1 MKQNSPKL
9 PKLSLT
15 CASTGLP
22 IGYIPPARAFIG
34 YQPHIAFASF
44 SLEAVRGLVNYAL
57 NDPNAQDIDC
67 KYAFMGL
74 LYKIPPQVLLIHDM
88 PKPDWEKLAYLL
100 KPAGLRIFASFVE
113 QCLNA
118 KPTDLEL
125 LVPYLVSNGYHA
137 SNTDL
142 AGIPRI
148 LAQWVAVFADVEK
161 ERRAQAK
168 LKPKLELFRK
178 RKPLK
183 NEIYSIFDSRRSS
196 SKQLLIYSAQLA
208 HFYDREDSILWHQ
221 FVTQPI
227 TFPVQKIE
235 DFLRNIKAWNS
246 GLERVDEF
254 MQLSYAFV
262 SWLEDALAQARLE
275 QLQSFELT
283 RAVSLDDVLVLQEN
297 GMDEESAKAAVLSR
311 TDPNEPT
318 IHQFDSASKYLAALK
333 RYRAS
338 RTA

>member
-1 MKQNSPKL
+1 MKTSPL

-22 IGYIPPARAFIG
+22 IGYVPPARAFRG

-44 SLEAVRGLVNYAL
+44 SHSDVRALVDYAL
-57 NDPNAQDIDC
+57 NHRDAQDIDS

-88 PKPDWEKLAYLL
+88 PKPNWESLEYLL
-100 KPAGLRIFASFVE
+100 KPAGLRIMASFVE
-113 QCLNA
+113 QCLNSS
-118 KPTDLEL
+118 PLDLEL
-125 LVPYLVSNGYHA
+125 LVPYLISSGYHA
-137 SNTDL
+137 TNVDL
-142 AGIPRI
+142 SGFPRI
-148 LAQWVAVFADVEK
+148 LAKWVNVFADVEK
-161 ERRAQAK
+161 ERAAQRK
-168 LKPKLELFRK
+168 TKPKLELFRK
-178 RKPLK
+178 RRPLK
-183 NEIYSIFDSRRSS
+183 NEIYSVFDARRSS
-196 SKQLLIYSAQLA
+196 PKQLLILSAQLA
-208 HFYDREDSILWHQ
+208 HFYDRDDSILWHQ

-262 SWLEDALAQARLE
+262 TWLEDNLAQARLE

-283 RAVSLDDVLVLQEN
+283 RAISLDEVVQLQEE
-297 GMDEESAKAAVLSR
+297 GIEEDKAKALVAAR

-318 IHQFDSASKYLAALK
+318 VHQFDSVMKYLAALK
-333 RYRAS
+333 KYKARA
-338 RTA
+338 AA